1 MKRLRDSELTLLD
14 DNFYKR
20 DTLTVAKELVG
31 KVLQHTTPGGVI
43 SVIINETE
51 AYTQDEA
58 SCHAFSG
65 KSERNRAMFMEGGY
79 IYIYKIYGMHRCINF
94 VTEFEGRGCA
104 VLLRGV
110 LPLESTDLLV
120 GTAKKKAKL
129 LDGPAKLMKSMS
141 IPFEY
146 YGMKIN
152 DETCPIK
159 IYDSSYDPLDL
170 KETPRIGISKA
181 QDLPWRFIATQFNNY
196 ENTTVV
202 KRRKKVKE

>member
-1 MKRLRDSELTLLD
+1 MKRSREQSFKLLED
-14 DNFYKR
+14 DFYKR

-31 KVLQHTTPGGVI
+31 KVMQHTTPKGVI

-65 KSERNRAMFMEGGY
+65 KSDRNRAMFMEGGH

-94 VTEFEGRGCA
+94 VTEYEGRGCA

-110 LPLESTDLLV
+110 LPLESSELLL
-120 GTAKKKAKL
+120 GTAKNVCKL
-129 LDGPAKLMKSMS
+129 LDGPAKLMKNLS

-152 DETCPIK
+152 DESCPIK
-159 IYDSSYDPLDL
+159 IYESDYEPLDL
-170 KETPRIGISKA
+170 KETPRIGISRA
-181 QDLPWRFIATQFNNY
+181 QDLPWRFIASEFTNY
-196 ENTTVV
+196 EN
-202 KRRKKVKE
+202 RRPNGRKKVIS

>member
-1 MKRLRDSELTLLD
+1 MKRSREQSLKLLED
-14 DNFYKR
+14 DFYKR

-31 KVLQHTTPGGVI
+31 KVMQHTTSNGVI

-65 KSERNRAMFMEGGY
+65 KSDRNRAMFMEGGH

-94 VTEFEGRGCA
+94 VTEYEGRGCA

-110 LPLESTDLLV
+110 LPLESSELLV
-120 GTAKKKAKL
+120 GTAKNICKL
-129 LDGPAKLMKSMS
+129 LDGPAKLMKSLS

-152 DETCPIK
+152 DESCPIK
-159 IYDSSYDPLDL
+159 IYESHYEPVDL

-181 QDLPWRFIATQFNNY
+181 QDLPWRFIASEFTNY
-196 ENTTVV
+196 ESPGP
-202 KRRKKVKE
+202 KRRKKANS

>member
-1 MKRLRDSELTLLD
+1 MKRSREQSFKLLED
-14 DNFYKR
+14 DFYKR

-31 KVLQHTTPGGVI
+31 KVMQHTTPKGVI

-65 KSERNRAMFMEGGY
+65 KSDRNRAMFMEGGH

-94 VTEFEGRGCA
+94 VTEYEGRGCA

-110 LPLESTDLLV
+110 LPLESSELLL
-120 GTAKKKAKL
+120 GTAKNVCKL
-129 LDGPAKLMKSMS
+129 LDGPAKLMKNLS

-152 DETCPIK
+152 DESCPIK
-159 IYDSSYDPLDL
+159 IYESDYEPLDL
-170 KETPRIGISKA
+170 KETPRIGISRA
-181 QDLPWRFIATQFNNY
+181 QDLPWRFIASEFTNY
-196 ENTTVV
+196 EN
-202 KRRKKVKE
+202 RRPNCRKKVIS